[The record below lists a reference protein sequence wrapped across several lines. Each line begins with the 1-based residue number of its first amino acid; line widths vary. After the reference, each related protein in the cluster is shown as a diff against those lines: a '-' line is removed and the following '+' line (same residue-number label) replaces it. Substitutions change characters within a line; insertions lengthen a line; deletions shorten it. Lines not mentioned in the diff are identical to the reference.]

1 MAITRLGGAN
11 AITGTIPQG
20 NIANASLGAV
30 TALPAAISTGKVL
43 QVKYMQSSSGAGLS
57 GTSLV
62 DTALTNTI
70 TPSSSSNKILVQF
83 VLQAKLEGSN
93 NEGYGTAIKRAISGG
108 ATTTLDE
115 MASFYNYYT
124 AGSSEIGTVSPSF
137 FEDSP
142 STTSEIT
149 YTIQVK
155 GNNANAVQIPNTG
168 FNSMILMEI
177 SA

>member
-1 MAITRLGGAN
+1 MAIIKPNNNTLS
-11 AITGTIPQG
+11 AI
-20 NIANASLGAV
+20 
-30 TALPAAISTGKVL
+30 TALPAAIPTGKVL

-70 TPSSSSNKILVQF
+70 TPSSSSNKILIQF
-83 VLQAKLEGSN
+83 VLQSKLEAN
-93 NEGYGTAIKRAISGG
+93 PEGYGTAIKRAISGG

-115 MASFYNYYT
+115 MAAFYNFNNGT
-124 AGSSEIGTVSPSF
+124 GGEIGVVSPSF
-137 FEDSP
+137 YEDSP

-155 GNNANAVQIPNTG
+155 GSNTQPVQIPNTG

>member
-1 MAITRLGGAN
+1 MALTRLSN
-11 AITGTIPQG
+11 Q
-20 NIANASLGAV
+20 SL
-30 TALPAAISTGKVL
+30 TSISSLPAAISTGKVL

-70 TPSSSSNKILVQF
+70 TPSSSSNKILIQF

-93 NEGYGTAIKRAISGG
+93 SEGYGTAIKRAISGG

-124 AGSSEIGTVSPSF
+124 GSGEIGSISPSF
-137 FEDSP
+137 YEDSP

-155 GNNANAVQIPNTG
+155 GNNTQAVQIPNTG